1 MKNIQV
7 LIANSGISQNLISE
21 KSKSNI
27 IFIIMRN
34 SFKEHFDSFSPYKG
48 NDSYPFV
55 YEKHLD
61 DVKLQE
67 TLNKWE
73 TPFNIHNEGYYNAEP
88 GGNPPF
94 APY

>member
-1 MKNIQV
+1 MDYIDYI
-7 LIANSGISQNLISE
+7 LIILTILV
-21 KSKSNI
+21 